1 MGHKCTRGHKAWRKG
16 RRKKNHDVKKL
27 SSVGT
32 AQPNHNQQQVAHGT
46 EVIDCQ
52 NGNVSCAAKAL
63 ISIESKPQIKTH
75 SFPTSGRKS

>member
-1 MGHKCTRGHKAWRKG
+1 MQEDTKPGEKG
-16 RRKKNHDVKKL
+16 EEKKNHDVKKL

-32 AQPNHNQQQVAHGT
+32 AQPKNNQQQVAHGT

-63 ISIESKPQIKTH
+63 ISIESKPKNKN
-75 SFPTSGRKS
+75 P